1 MDLGDSW
8 LSPLP
13 SETLRHLTGLRLG
26 ALPLGSTCCPGNS
39 PGCVSPRRQ
48 ALCLQLLALAWPGS
62 SLSDHGDFQSSAPG
76 QW

>member
-26 ALPLGSTCCPGNS
+26 ALPLGPTRCPRNS

-62 SLSDHGDFQSSAPG
+62 SLSDHRDFQSSAPG

>member
-8 LSPLP
+8 PSLLP
-13 SETLRHLTGLRLG
+13 SETLRHLTNLRLG
-26 ALPLGSTCCPGNS
+26 ALPLGPTRCPGNS

-62 SLSDHGDFQSSAPG
+62 SLNDHGDFRSSGPS